1 MPIIE
6 TENWKK
12 NPDKPGTVIFD
23 SQRKAQ
29 DIFIELKEHL
39 KSDGRLP
46 DEYFLFD
53 DNWGKGAL
61 FPRDAEIINDVN
73 YGGSEGIYLD
83 IFVKYNKEISEYN
96 EATRM
101 IDKIQRIVTEHFATG
116 KTLGDSLEDVDKMS
130 LVSSSITSAFY
141 GSKSEIR
148 ERYARIASGEESR
161 VYPPRDDRDNT
172 WERENDDKSAD
183 FTAENDSM
191 EDELEQ

>member
-6 TENWKK
+6 TENWRK

-29 DIFIELKEHL
+29 DIFVELKEHL

-53 DNWGKGAL
+53 TSNWGKGAL
-61 FPRDAEIINDVN
+61 FPRDADIICDVN
-73 YGGSEGIYLD
+73 YGGSEGIYID
-83 IFVKYNKEISEYN
+83 IFVKYKKEIPEYN
-96 EATRM
+96 EATQTT
-101 IDKIQRIVTEHFATG
+101 DKIQRTVTEHFATG
-116 KTLGDSLEDVDKMS
+116 KTLGDSFEDVDKMS
-130 LVSSSITSAFY
+130 LVSSSVTSAFY

-148 ERYARIASGEESR
+148 ERYARIASGEEAR
-161 VYPPRDDRDNT
+161 LYPPRYDRDNT
-172 WERENDDKSAD
+172 WERENAD